1 MTASLPLP
9 KYHHIY
15 LVLKERLL
23 ENQYESRLP
32 GELALMEEFDAARV
46 TVRHALANLVHDKLI
61 TRKRGRGTEVR
72 QAPQRAGNPASSKRR
87 SGLLD
92 NLVHVSLGTSAQV
105 VSLEV
110 IAAPRS
116 VAQSLNVAEGDLVQK
131 AVRVRSTDLG
141 PLSVIVTH
149 VPLSVCR
156 PFTEA
161 QLSKKP
167 LLMLLEEQG
176 LQLGRAGQ
184 GVSARL
190 ADASQAALLDVPMGS
205 ALLCV
210 DRVVHDQDNRPV
222 QLLHGVYR
230 PDRYK
235 YEMNLSRGGQ
245 LDARVWVSTSLD
257 AAFQ

>member
-23 ENQYESRLP
+23 ENQYENRMP
-32 GELALMEEFDAARV
+32 GEHALMEEFDAARV
-46 TVRHALANLVHDKLI
+46 TVRHALAKLVSDKLI
-61 TRKRGRGTEVR
+61 TRKPGRGTVVR
-72 QAPQRAGNPASSKRR
+72 RASAQTPKTPAAKRR

-92 NLVHVSLGTSAQV
+92 NLVHVSLGTSVAV
-105 VSLEV
+105 VSLDIV
-110 IAAPRS
+110 AASRS
-116 VAQSLNVAEGDLVQK
+116 VAQALQIPEGNAVQK
-131 AVRVRSTDLG
+131 AVRVRSTELG

-149 VPLSVCR
+149 VPLAVSE
-156 PFTEA
+156 PFKQA
-161 QLSKKP
+161 QLIKKP

-176 LQLGRAGQ
+176 LQLGRARQ
-184 GVSARL
+184 SVSARL
-190 ADASQAALLDVPMGS
+190 ADAIQASLLDVPMGS

-210 DRVVHDQDNRPV
+210 DRVVHDQGNRPV

-235 YEMNLSRGGQ
+235 YEMNLSRGGE

>member
-15 LVLKERLL
+15 LVLKERVL
-23 ENQYESRLP
+23 ENQYEHRMP

-46 TVRHALANLVHDKLI
+46 TVRHALANLVRDKLI
-61 TRKRGRGTEVR
+61 TRKPGLGTVVR
-72 QAPQRAGNPASSKRR
+72 KPVAQPPKTPAVKRR
-87 SGLLD
+87 SGLLV
-92 NLVHVSLGTSAQV
+92 NLVNASLRTPAAV

-110 IAAPRS
+110 IAAPWS
-116 VAQSLNVAEGDLVQK
+116 VAQALQIPEGESVQK

-149 VPLSVCR
+149 VPLSVSV
-156 PFTEA
+156 PFNVT
-161 QLSKKP
+161 QLNKKP
-167 LLMLLEEQG
+167 LLILLEEQG
-176 LQLGRAGQ
+176 LQLGQARQ
-184 GVSARL
+184 SVSARL
-190 ADASQAALLDVPMGS
+190 ADATQASLLDVPMGS

-210 DRVVHDQDNRPV
+210 DRVVHDQGNRPV

-235 YEMNLSRGGQ
+235 YEMNLSRGGE